1 MDRTTLDQQV
11 RDLVERRLLRNPPD
25 LDKYLPPI
33 LLKPNVT
40 SFTYWKDNYFILAL
54 VEEDRKR
61 ELKKNITEYGDP
73 FPGLVKPEHIGGSVA
88 IRVENSRNGML
99 DHNST
104 NMFFLSLGKDCTLI
118 VMDHK
123 QSIKTDR
130 GVIEYFIDLAYI
142 VSFGDEIKPYNLLNY
157 LDDLM
162 AYSLKQW
169 KSGNVK

>member
-1 MDRTTLDQQV
+1 MDRATIDQQV
-11 RDLVERRLLRNPPD
+11 RTLVERRLLRNPPD
-25 LDKYLPPI
+25 LYKYLPPI

-40 SFTYWKDNYFILAL
+40 SFTYWADNYFILAL
-54 VEEDRKR
+54 VNNDKKR
-61 ELKKNITEYGDP
+61 ELKKNITAYGNP
-73 FPGLVKPEHIGGSVA
+73 FPGLIKPEHLSGPVA

-104 NMFFLSLGKDCTLI
+104 NVFFLSLGKDCTLI
-118 VMDHK
+118 VRDHTQK
-123 QSIKTDR
+123 TRTDR
-130 GVIEYFIDLAYI
+130 GVIEYFVDLAYI

-169 KSGNVK
+169 KSGYVK

>member
-1 MDRTTLDQQV
+1 MDKAKLDQEV
-11 RDLVERRLLRNPPD
+11 RELVERRLLRNPPD
-25 LDKYLPPI
+25 LEKYLPPV
-33 LLKPNVT
+33 LLKPDVT
-40 SFTYWKDNYFILAL
+40 SFTYWADKYFILAL
-54 VEEDRKR
+54 VDKGKKQ
-61 ELKKNITEYGDP
+61 ELKKRVTELGNP
-73 FPGLVKPEHIGGSVA
+73 FPGLIKPDNIGGPVA

-118 VMDHK
+118 IQDHK
-123 QSIKTDR
+123 QTINIGR
-130 GVIEYFIDLAYI
+130 GVLEYFIDLAYI
-142 VSFGDEIKPYNLLNY
+142 VSFGVEIKPYNLLNY